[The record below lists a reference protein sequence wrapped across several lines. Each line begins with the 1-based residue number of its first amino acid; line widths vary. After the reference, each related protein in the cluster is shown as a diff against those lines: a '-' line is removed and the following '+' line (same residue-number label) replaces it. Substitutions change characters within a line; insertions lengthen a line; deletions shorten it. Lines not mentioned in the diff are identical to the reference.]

1 MYSYLELENKSFE
14 ELHVVFCGMEECPPN
29 YYYGPSVRTHYL
41 IHYCLSGCV
50 AFFG

>member
-29 YYYGPSVRTHYL
+29 YYFGPSVRTHYL